1 MSDQPTSTLA
11 QIIAG
16 LESGNGAYAGNQPV
30 SMANPTYG
38 QYSPFVQ
45 QYGDGATGVDA
56 YAQAMLNA
64 NPNATLGDYYAGY
77 VLGTGNPANAP
88 TLEQLQAQYPSAYN
102 NLVNNSGYDL
112 STPLSSLTGMQTVP
126 TGDTSAQGYGT
137 PNYGDAYS
145 GDIPSS
151 VNITPNLFGSTTA
164 PSSTSSFGTQQFQ
177 GTDTGGGILG
187 TLTNAAAGFTSSIL
201 GSIGLGG
208 LFGSSGSLSP
218 QVVQSATTALGKSIV
233 QGADTA
239 TGAKAATGAN
249 WFTRGI
255 LIVLAVVLISAA
267 LWALMKPQA
276 AIEKIGNVAK
286 AAA

>member
-16 LESGNGAYAGNQPV
+16 LESGNGTYAGNQPA

-88 TLEQLQAQYPSAYN
+88 TLEQLQTQYPSAYN

-112 STPLSSLTGMQTVP
+112 STPLASLTGMQTVP

-137 PNYGDAYS
+137 AYGGDAYS

-151 VNITPNLFGSTTA
+151 INVTPSLFGSGTNT
-164 PSSTSSFGTQQFQ
+164 TSSFGTQQFQ

-187 TLTNAAAGFTSSIL
+187 TITNAAAGFTSSIL
-201 GSIGLGG
+201 GSMGLGG

-218 QVVQSATTALGKSIV
+218 QEVQSATTALGKSIV

-267 LWALMKPQA
+267 LWALMKVTPQTVV
-276 AIEKIGNVAK
+276 EKTAKVAK